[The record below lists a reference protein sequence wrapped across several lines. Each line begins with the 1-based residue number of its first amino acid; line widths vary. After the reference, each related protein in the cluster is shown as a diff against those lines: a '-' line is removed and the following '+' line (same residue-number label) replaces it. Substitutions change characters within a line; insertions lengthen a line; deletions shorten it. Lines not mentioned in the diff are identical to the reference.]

1 LLFQNG
7 LEDQLVPPTA
17 ALRYQEA
24 GSEPKEVRWYQA
36 GHSLNPEAECDQLDW
51 LDHSLRLVGAPD
63 PFLCPQG
70 S

>member
-1 LLFQNG
+1 MRHPSWSCCFCYRN
-7 LEDQLVPPTA
+7 P

-36 GHSLNPEAECDQLDW
+36 GHSLNPEAECDQLEW